1 VQSSTAFS
9 NWPSLD
15 RQAARLHSKIE
26 LQGSCSR
33 PSLYAIHASVNFDA
47 LNNKLPL
54 NLADATAL
62 ALFNT
67 VLASLLPG
75 SSRAACWAAAIASS
89 NLLTTTKFD

>member
-1 VQSSTAFS
+1 
-9 NWPSLD
+9 
-15 RQAARLHSKIE
+15 
-26 LQGSCSR
+26 
-33 PSLYAIHASVNFDA
+33 VNFDA

-62 ALFNT
+62 ALFNN